1 MEKLERDNLT
11 FDSVNLIMIS
21 DSVKEKKKSK
31 CVLIQRNAWVTKIIG
46 YLGRWNNYSRIDALQ
61 NRKCVSYPL
70 YVRSDMQYV
79 KIGQP
84 YIGCLG
90 QICIALASMHNK
102 IQYFPVF
109 VLGEN
114 SKLEFSP

>member
-1 MEKLERDNLT
+1 MCLDPAQCMGL
-11 FDSVNLIMIS
+11 
-21 DSVKEKKKSK
+21 
-31 CVLIQRNAWVTKIIG
+31 TKIIG
-46 YLGRWNNYSRIDALQ
+46 YLGRWNNCSRIDALQ

-109 VLGEN
+109 VQGEN
-114 SKLEFSP
+114 SKLEFSFSS

>member
-1 MEKLERDNLT
+1 MCLDPAQCMGL
-11 FDSVNLIMIS
+11 
-21 DSVKEKKKSK
+21 
-31 CVLIQRNAWVTKIIG
+31 TKIIG

-90 QICIALASMHNK
+90 QICMANEHKKIQSSSTKRQKNK
-102 IQYFPVF
+102 IPKRETLDPVR
-109 VLGEN
+109 LDCSN
-114 SKLEFSP
+114 MTQ